1 MGGLKNKFNFVIILL
16 NFKQN
21 QFLWWIFLKK

>member
-16 NFKQN
+16 NFTQN